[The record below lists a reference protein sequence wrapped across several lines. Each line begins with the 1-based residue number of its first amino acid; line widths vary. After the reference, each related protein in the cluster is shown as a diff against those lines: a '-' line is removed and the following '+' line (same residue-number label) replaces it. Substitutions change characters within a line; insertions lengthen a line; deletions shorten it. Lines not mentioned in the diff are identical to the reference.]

1 MKKSTILF
9 IFFLCFSS
17 TVGSQSLVV
26 QYVYSKRIMKDS
38 VKITSQNTFLNIKE
52 NTSTFFSEA
61 PYLADSIIAS
71 DQKLGRKVNFKALP
85 GDLLSC
91 YIKKDISSKKIIYY
105 SDEFDE
111 HEYKYEENPDFK
123 WEIAKKENKEILGF
137 KVYAASTNY
146 AGRKYYA
153 YFTTE
158 LPIQD
163 GPYKFC
169 GLPGLILEIFDE
181 KNDHHFLAT
190 GISKENKI
198 SIDDYI
204 TKRKYIETSKEK
216 FIEMRKNHAEA
227 PLKRMFEMMNSN
239 QIYEKKDANGTIID
253 IRKVLGETQRKMI
266 EEYKKENKIEL

>member
-137 KVYAASTNY
+137 KVYAASTKY

-190 GISKENKI
+190 GISKEYKI

-204 TKRKYIETSKEK
+204 AKRKYIETSRGK
-216 FIEMRKNHAEA
+216 FIEMRKNHTEA

>member
-1 MKKSTILF
+1 MMNNTLLLLL
-9 IFFLCFSS
+9 LCF
-17 TVGSQSLVV
+17 TFINVDGQSLVV
-26 QYVYSKRIMKDS
+26 QYAYSKRTMKDS
-38 VKITSQNTFLNIKE
+38 TTITSQNTFLNIEE
-52 NTSTFFSEA
+52 NISTFFSEA
-61 PYLADSIIAS
+61 PYLSDSIISS
-71 DQKLGRKVNFKALP
+71 DQKAGRKINFKALP
-85 GDLLSC
+85 GDLLGC
-91 YIKKDISSKKIIYY
+91 YIKKDISSKKITYY

-111 HEYKYEENPDFK
+111 HEYKYEESPILK
-123 WEIAKKENKEILGF
+123 WEIGKENKVILGF
-137 KVYAASTNY
+137 KAYLASTKY

-181 KNDHHFLAT
+181 KKDHHFLAT
-190 GISKENKI
+190 GISKEKKI
-198 SIDDYI
+198 SIDDHI

-216 FIEMRKNHAEA
+216 FTEMRKNHAEA

-239 QIYEKKDANGTIID
+239 QIYEKKDANGNIID
-253 IRKVLGETQRKMI
+253 IRKVLGETQKKMI

>member
-1 MKKSTILF
+1 MKSSIIIFL
-9 IFFLCFSS
+9 FFLYSSCF
-17 TVGSQSLVV
+17 VDAQSLVV

-38 VKITSQNTFLNIKE
+38 IKITSQNTFLNIKE

-61 PYLADSIIAS
+61 PYLSDSIIAS
-71 DQKLGRKVNFKALP
+71 DQKAGRKINFKALP
-85 GDLLSC
+85 GDLLGC
-91 YIKKDISSKKIIYY
+91 YIKKDIPSKKIIYY

-111 HEYKYEENPDFK
+111 HEYNYEENPSFK
-123 WEIAKKENKEILGF
+123 WEIAKESKEILGF
-137 KVYAASTNY
+137 KAYAASTKY

-181 KNDHHFLAT
+181 KNDHHFLAI
-190 GISKENKI
+190 GISKEKKI
-198 SIDDYI
+198 SIDDHI
-204 TKRKYIETSKEK
+204 IKRKYIETSKEK
-216 FIEMRKNHAEA
+216 FIEMRKNHTEA

-239 QIYEKKDANGTIID
+239 QIYEKKDANGNIID

-266 EEYKKENKIEL
+266 EEYKNENKIEL